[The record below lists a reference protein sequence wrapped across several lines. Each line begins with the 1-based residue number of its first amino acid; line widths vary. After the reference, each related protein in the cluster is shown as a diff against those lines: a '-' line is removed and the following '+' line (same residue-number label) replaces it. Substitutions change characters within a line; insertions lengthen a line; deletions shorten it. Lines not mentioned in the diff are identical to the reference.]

1 MVTIQANSQAAPAAR
16 TEEED
21 VVLGQLLRVIID
33 DIGWLIAIAAAVI
46 AMAVFYCFIAKPVYT
61 ADTQVRVEPSDYTSQ
76 ALTQTQTGANISS
89 GSSTGSLPTDAEIQM
104 IKSRSVVEPVVK
116 QFKLNT
122 TVTPV
127 MLPLIGS
134 LSARLATPGTPA
146 RPWFGLSNWLSNFA
160 WGGEVINLDSIE
172 VTPELEG
179 KKLTLTALDN
189 DRYVVSTPDGARLLE
204 GTVGQVEQGGGVK
217 LLVNKLV
224 ARPGTRFKV
233 VRLNDL
239 DAISGFQNAIQ
250 VQEQGKQ
257 TGVID
262 ISLEDND
269 PEHAAAIANAV
280 AQSYLREHVA
290 TKQADAS
297 KMLDFLRSEQ
307 PRLKSDLENAEAA
320 LTAYQSKSGSINAS
334 DEAKI
339 YLDGSVQY
347 EQQISA
353 LQLQI
358 ASLQQR
364 FGDQHPVLIAARQ
377 QLAQLQGER
386 AKYDTKFRDL
396 PATEVKAVQLQRD
409 AKVAEDIYV
418 LLLNRIQEL
427 SVQRVGTG
435 GNVHIVDPALR
446 PGNPSKPKKLLIV
459 SAASLLG
466 IILGTGFV
474 LMRRNMF
481 KGIVDPDQIERSF
494 QLPVYGLVPLS
505 PEQLALEKRA
515 PVRGGTRLREV
526 LANSRPKDLTV
537 ESLRS
542 LRTSLQFSVMDARNR
557 VVMLTGSVPGVGK
570 SFLTANLAVLLAHS
584 GKRVLMIDGDM
595 RRGAL
600 ERHLGGPQEN
610 GFSELLSGQISL
622 DEAIR
627 ATEVDNL
634 HFMSCGRRPPNPSEL
649 LMSPRLGQYLE
660 GLSNRYDV
668 LLIDTPPV
676 LAVTDAAIIGSHAGS
691 TFLVLRSGMHTEGE
705 IADALKRLRNA
716 GVRVQGGVFNG
727 VPARTRGNYGYG
739 YANVREYLSA

>member
-1 MVTIQANSQAAPAAR
+1 MSIQANSQAAPAAR

-33 DIGWLIAIAAAVI
+33 DIGWLIAIAAVVI
-46 AMAVFYCFIAKPVYT
+46 GCAVFYCFVAKPVYT
-61 ADTQVRVEPSDYTSQ
+61 ADTQVRVEQADYTSQ
-76 ALTQTQTGANISS
+76 ALTQTQSGANISS
-89 GSSTGSLPTDAEIQM
+89 GQQGSLPTDAEIQM
-104 IKSRSVVEPVVK
+104 IQSRSVLEPVVK
-116 QFKLNT
+116 QFKLNF
-122 TVTPV
+122 TVSPV
-127 MLPLIGS
+127 TLPVVGS
-134 LSARLATPGTPA
+134 LAARLATPGKPSH
-146 RPWFGLSNWLSNFA
+146 PWFGLSSYA
-160 WGGEVINLDSIE
+160 WGGEVASVDSIE
-172 VTPELEG
+172 VSPELEG
-179 KKLTLTALDN
+179 KKLTLTALDDN
-189 DRYVVSTPDGARLLE
+189 RFVISGPDGGRLVE
-204 GTVGQVEQGGGVK
+204 GTVGQQVQGGGVTM
-217 LLVNKLV
+217 LVSDLK
-224 ARPGTRFKV
+224 ARPGTRFTV
-233 VRLNDL
+233 VRMNDL
-239 DAISGFQNAIQ
+239 DAVTGFQNAVK

-269 PEHAAAIANAV
+269 PDHAAQVANAV

-364 FGDQHPVLIAARQ
+364 FGDQHPVLLAARQ

-435 GNVHIVDPALR
+435 GNVHIVDPAMR
-446 PGNPSKPKKLLIV
+446 PGKPSKPKKLLIV
-459 SAASLLG
+459 SAAAMLG
-466 IILGTGFV
+466 LILGTGFV

-481 KGIVDPDQIERSF
+481 KGIVDPDVIERNF

-505 PEQLALEKRA
+505 PEQAVLEKRA

-526 LANSRPKDLTV
+526 LASAAPKDLTV

-542 LRTSLQFSVMDARNR
+542 LRTSLQFSVMDARNH
-557 VVMLTGSVPGVGK
+557 VVALTGSVPGVGK

-600 ERHLGGPQEN
+600 ERYLGGPQEN
-610 GFSELLSGQISL
+610 GFSELLSGQIAL

-634 HFMSCGRRPPNPSEL
+634 HFISCGRRPPNPSEL
-649 LMSPRLGQYLE
+649 LMSPRLNQYLE
-660 GLSNRYDV
+660 GLAKRYDI
-668 LLIDTPPV
+668 LLVDTPPV
-676 LAVTDAAIIGSHAGS
+676 LAVTDAAIICGHAGS
-691 TFLVLRSGMHTEGE
+691 TFVVLRSGMHTEGE
-705 IADALKRLRNA
+705 IADTLKRLRNA
-716 GVRVQGGVFNG
+716 GVRVTGGVFNG
-727 VPARTRGNYGYG
+727 VPARARGSYGYG
-739 YANVREYLSA
+739 YDAVQEYLSA

>member
-1 MVTIQANSQAAPAAR
+1 MSIQANSQAAPAAR

-33 DIGWLIAIAAAVI
+33 DIGWLIAIAAVVVGC
-46 AMAVFYCFIAKPVYT
+46 AVFYCYVAKPVYT
-61 ADTQVRVEPSDYTSQ
+61 ADTQVRVEQADYTSQ
-76 ALTQTQTGANISS
+76 ALTQTQSGANITS
-89 GSSTGSLPTDAEIQM
+89 GQQGSLPTDAEIQM
-104 IKSRSVVEPVVK
+104 IQSRSVLEPVVR
-116 QFKLNT
+116 QFKLNYSVSP
-122 TVTPV
+122 VTLPV
-127 MLPLIGS
+127 VGS
-134 LSARLATPGTPA
+134 LAARLATPGDPA
-146 RPWFGLSNWLSNFA
+146 RPWFGLKGYA
-160 WGGEVINLDSIE
+160 WGGEVANVDSID
-172 VTPELEG
+172 VSPELEG
-179 KKLTLTALDN
+179 KKLTLTALDDN
-189 DRYVVSTPDGARLLE
+189 RFVISGPDGGRLVE
-204 GTVGQVEQGGGVK
+204 GTVGQQVQGGGVTM
-217 LLVNKLV
+217 LVSELK
-224 ARPGTRFKV
+224 ARPGTRFTV
-233 VRLNDL
+233 VRMNDL
-239 DAISGFQNAIQ
+239 DAVSAFQNAVK

-269 PEHAAAIANAV
+269 PEHAAAVANAV

-307 PRLKSDLENAEAA
+307 PRLKGDLENAEAA

-377 QLAQLQGER
+377 QLSQLEGER
-386 AKYDTKFRDL
+386 AKYDAKFRNL

-435 GNVHIVDPALR
+435 GNVHIVDPAMR
-446 PGNPSKPKKLLIV
+446 PGKPSKPKKLLIV
-459 SAASLLG
+459 SAAAMLG
-466 IILGTGFV
+466 LILGTGFV

-481 KGIVDPDQIERSF
+481 KGIVDPDVIERTF

-505 PEQLALEKRA
+505 AEQAALEKRA

-526 LANSRPKDLTV
+526 LASAAPKDLTV

-557 VVMLTGSVPGVGK
+557 VVVLTGSVPGVGK
-570 SFLTANLAVLLAHS
+570 SFMTANLAVLLAHS

-600 ERHLGGPQEN
+600 ERYLGGPQDN

-634 HFMSCGRRPPNPSEL
+634 HFISCGRRPPNPSEL
-649 LMSPRLGQYLE
+649 LMSPRLNQYLE
-660 GLSNRYDV
+660 GLAKRYDI
-668 LLIDTPPV
+668 LLVDTPPV
-676 LAVTDAAIIGSHAGS
+676 LAVTDAAIISGHAGS
-691 TFLVLRSGMHTEGE
+691 IFLVLRSGMHTEGE
-705 IADALKRLRNA
+705 IADTLKRLRTA
-716 GVRVQGGVFNG
+716 GVHVTGGVFNG
-727 VPARTRGNYGYG
+727 VPARARGSYGYG
-739 YANVREYLSA
+739 YSAVQEYLSA